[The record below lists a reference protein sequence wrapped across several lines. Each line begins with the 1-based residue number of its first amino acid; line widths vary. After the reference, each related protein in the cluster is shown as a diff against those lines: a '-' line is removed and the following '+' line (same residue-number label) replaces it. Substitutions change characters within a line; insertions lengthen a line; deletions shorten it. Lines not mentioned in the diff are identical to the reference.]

1 MNEVTIASRMSGESA
16 YLRIQGWLAG
26 QAEVRRYEDQVD
38 DVDLSVMVD
47 VCGRIPVWR
56 GRCGTE
62 GSSHDR
68 EVYNI
73 DFAITVDI
81 AF

>member
-1 MNEVTIASRMSGESA
+1 MNEVTIASTTPGKSA

-47 VCGRIPVWR
+47 VCDWVPVWR
-56 GRCGTE
+56 GRCGAE
-62 GSSHDR
+62 GSSHGR
-68 EVYNI
+68 EVYHI
-73 DFAITVDI
+73 DFAIAVDI